1 MDMQSK
7 LQEVTILD
15 IVTLQ
20 HLSEAQQSD
29 APIPPAFTDT
39 LFRLAKR
46 GYIKAG
52 QTRTFMV
59 TPKGE
64 SFLKAGIR
72 LPRQTQSA

>member
-1 MDMQSK
+1 MDMHSK
-7 LQEVTILD
+7 LQDITILD

-20 HLSEAQQSD
+20 HLSEAQRSD
-29 APIPPAFTDT
+29 APLPPAFTDT

-64 SFLKAGIR
+64 SFLESGISVA
-72 LPRQTQSA
+72 QASHA

>member
-7 LQEVTILD
+7 FQDVTNLD
-15 IVTLQ
+15 IVTLH
-20 HLSEAQQSD
+20 HLAEAQRSD
-29 APIPPAFTDT
+29 APLPPAFTDT

-59 TPKGE
+59 TSKGE
-64 SFLKAGIR
+64 SFLKTSVVQQQQIHA
-72 LPRQTQSA
+72 

>member
-7 LQEVTILD
+7 LQDVTHLD
-15 IVTLQ
+15 VVTLQ
-20 HLSEAQQSD
+20 HFAEAQRSD
-29 APIPPAFTDT
+29 APLPPAFTDT

-46 GYIKAG
+46 GYIQAG

-64 SFLKAGIR
+64 RFLQA
-72 LPRQTQSA
+72 SAVPQLQAHA

>member
-7 LQEVTILD
+7 LQDVTNLD

-20 HLSEAQQSD
+20 HFAEAQHND

-39 LFRLAKR
+39 LFRLAKG

-64 SFLKAGIR
+64 NFLKTSVIPELHTA
-72 LPRQTQSA
+72 A

>member
-7 LQEVTILD
+7 LQAVTNLD

-20 HLSEAQQSD
+20 HFAEAQRSD
-29 APIPPAFTDT
+29 APLPPAFTDT

-64 SFLKAGIR
+64 NFLKTGVSPQLHAAI
-72 LPRQTQSA
+72 